1 MNRIVVDASVA
12 VKWVVPEDHS
22 ESACHLL
29 KPGIGLCAPGHWLAE
44 VSTALWAK
52 SALRG
57 VLSRSQADA
66 RIAWLSE
73 LDVVETPIRN
83 LITPA
88 ASMAFDLRL
97 TLYDTLYLA
106 VAERIGAHVATADR
120 TFFERAAADR
130 RFAGLMVWVADLP
143 AAVSG

>member
-1 MNRIVVDASVA
+1 M
-12 VKWVVPEDHS
+12 
-22 ESACHLL
+22 
-29 KPGIGLCAPGHWLAE
+29 
-44 VSTALWAK
+44 
-52 SALRG
+52 
-57 VLSRSQADA
+57 LSRSQADA

-83 LITPA
+83 LITSA

-106 VAERIGAHVATADR
+106 VAERTGAHVATADR

-143 AAVSG
+143 AAVGG